1 MKNTLSKK
9 KLEDLKRNAAEMPD
23 AEFKRQSETIISAI
37 VNIVKET
44 VDQGKTTSNHFVV
57 AVNKEIDLLSKMIES
72 QEFTSQQKVNFA
84 NRVTT
89 LVNKLHKKSIIK
101 DISILAAIGALGV
114 IVWRIIADRIK

>member
-1 MKNTLSKK
+1 
-9 KLEDLKRNAAEMPD
+9 MPD